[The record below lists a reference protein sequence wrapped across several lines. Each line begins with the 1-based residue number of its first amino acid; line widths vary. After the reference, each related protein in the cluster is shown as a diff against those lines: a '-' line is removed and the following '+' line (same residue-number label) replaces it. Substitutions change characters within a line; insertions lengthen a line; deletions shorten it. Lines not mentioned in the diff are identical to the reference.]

1 MIITVLGGGSW
12 GTAMA
17 LHLSNLGHDVRL
29 YVRNK
34 KKALAMIED
43 GENKQYLAGVKLNPD
58 LKISYNLE
66 ETLDQAQLLIGAI
79 PAQLMDNFYK
89 ENQSLIEGI
98 PFISLSKGITQKG
111 LLTMEELYR
120 KYFPLGNF
128 AALSGPSHAEEVA
141 RRVPTAL
148 VVASEDENL
157 SKLVQSEFSD
167 EFIRIYRSSDV
178 QGVELA
184 GAFKN
189 VIALV
194 VGMAEGC
201 GLGDNTKAAIM
212 TRGMAEILRLA
223 LKMGAKAETFLGLS
237 GFGDLIVTCTSSH
250 SRNRRAGELFAQ
262 GFTKE
267 QVEEKVGMVIE
278 GLSTLYSV
286 ISLAQKYQVTM
297 PIALTLERVLGGQLP
312 IDEAMVELMTRDYK
326 EEI

>member
-1 MIITVLGGGSW
+1 MIIAVLGGGSW

-17 LHLSNLGHDVRL
+17 LHLTNLGHDVRL
-29 YVRNK
+29 YVRDK
-34 KKALAMIED
+34 DKALAIIAE
-43 GENKQYLAGVKLNPD
+43 GENKHYLAGVKLNPK
-58 LKISYNLE
+58 LKVSYSLE
-66 ETLDQAQLLIGAI
+66 EVLDRAQLLIGAI
-79 PAQLMDNFYK
+79 PAQLMNDFYK
-89 ENQSLIEGI
+89 ENHRLLEGV
-98 PFISLSKGITQKG
+98 PFVSLSKGITQKG
-111 LLTMEELYR
+111 LMTMEELYR
-120 KYFPLGNF
+120 KYFPQGSF

-141 RRVPTAL
+141 RKVPTAL
-148 VVASEDENL
+148 VVASSDDEL
-157 SKLVQSEFSD
+157 SKLVQREFSD

-223 LKMGAKAETFLGLS
+223 LKMGARAETFLGLS
-237 GFGDLIVTCTSSH
+237 GFGDLIVTCTSTH

-262 GFTKE
+262 GYSEEEVK
-267 QVEEKVGMVIE
+267 EKVGMVIE

-286 ISLAQKYQVTM
+286 ISLAEKYQVTM
-297 PIALTLERVLGGQLP
+297 PIALTLEKVLAGELP
-312 IDEAMVELMTRDYK
+312 INEAMVELMTRDYK